1 MKQNLCSGSGSSAS
15 DATSAAYQ
23 TPARTKLPYV
33 VLVLGACL
41 GTEPCIVDLLRL
53 GVQVVVLDRKPIIS
67 QELIRSPLGQSLT
80 VLTQDLAD
88 LNAVE
93 AAIAR
98 YQVTHSI
105 AMPVGRALLFLGEI
119 NSKYHYEGPRP
130 QAIDQ
135 CSDKHQFQHLLI
147 EHQLP
152 APDYLVLP
160 PRSSIVPP
168 SPDTNLG
175 LTPAELDLITARLAF
190 PLIVKP
196 SLGSGSKCVA
206 LCTKRADLAAYRI
219 HPHFSTNEILVQ
231 AALEGPEYLLNFFV
245 DNAGQIY
252 PIGLYGKEMSP
263 PPYRQEVAYLVDDYT
278 DVFQH
283 IDPVVTKLVAALG
296 PDCHNSFFQCDVIV
310 DDKGNAY
317 LIDVSPRLTGNLI
330 FLLEQRYSV
339 NPIELYTRY
348 ILQRQPI
355 EPLAQPHQLPPCP
368 TKAVL
373 RFFSFK
379 QHGKVTATKPQ
390 LSATERQHLVLEH
403 NNLHIGDEVGP
414 MKDGNDVAR
423 GVILV
428 EHPDLAEAQRI
439 SKHYI
444 DAIALQ

>member
-1 MKQNLCSGSGSSAS
+1 MKPNLCNGSGSSS
-15 DATSAAYQ
+15 LDDTYAAYQ
-23 TPARTKLPYV
+23 TPPHTKLPDV

-41 GTEPCIVDLLRL
+41 GSEPFIVDLLRL
-53 GVQVVVLDRKPIIS
+53 GAQVVVLDRKPIIS
-67 QELIRSPLGQSLT
+67 SELINSPLGQRLT
-80 VLTQDLAD
+80 VIAQDLAD
-88 LNAVE
+88 LKAVE

-105 AMPVGRALLFLGEI
+105 ALPVGRALLYLGAI
-119 NSKYHYEGPRP
+119 NAKYHYEGPRP

-135 CSDKHQFQHLLI
+135 CSDKHKFQHLLI

-160 PRSSIVPP
+160 PRSSSVPP

-175 LTPAELDLITARLAF
+175 FTPAELDLITARLAF

-263 PPYRQEVAYLVDDYT
+263 PPQRQEIAYLVDDYSE
-278 DVFQH
+278 VFAY
-283 IDPVVTKLVAALG
+283 IEPVVTKLVAALG
-296 PDCHNSFFQCDVIV
+296 PECYNSFFQCDVIV
-310 DDKGNAY
+310 DPKGDAY

-339 NPIELYTRY
+339 NPIALYGRY
-348 ILQRQPI
+348 ILQHQPI
-355 EPLAQPHQLPPCP
+355 EPLAQQHQLPPCP

-379 QHGKVTATKPQ
+379 QHGTVKANQPQ
-390 LSATERQHLVLEH
+390 MSAAERQHLVLEH
-403 NNLHIGDEVGP
+403 NNLKVGDKVGP
-414 MKDGNDVAR
+414 MVNGNDVAR

-428 EHPDLAEAQRI
+428 EHHDLAEAQRI
-439 SKHYI
+439 SQHYLDSI
-444 DAIALQ
+444 ELE